1 MASKPKTGALS
12 HLPHAMPLKTLGN
25 VRSELAR
32 LYRGCLN
39 GKLPADE
46 MSRLV
51 FALRELRCTI
61 ESIEATAQAN
71 PLEVTPSVVNLQII
85 AVAHGAQYDATS
97 GKLTYSD
104 GSVGDPPEFVPAT
117 PTPPLTLT
125 YDRPEAFEPCPNGS
139 K

>member
-1 MASKPKTGALS
+1 
-12 HLPHAMPLKTLGN
+12 
-25 VRSELAR
+25 
-32 LYRGCLN
+32 
-39 GKLPADE
+39 

-104 GSVGDPPEFVPAT
+104 GSVGDPPDSC
-117 PTPPLTLT
+117 PLRQRRRC
-125 YDRPEAFEPCPNGS
+125 RPEAFEPCPNGS